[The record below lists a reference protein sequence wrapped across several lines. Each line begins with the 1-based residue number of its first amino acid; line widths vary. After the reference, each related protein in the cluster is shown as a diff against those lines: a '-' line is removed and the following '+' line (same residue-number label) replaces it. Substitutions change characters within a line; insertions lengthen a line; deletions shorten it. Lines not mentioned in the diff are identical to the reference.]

1 MKKKP
6 DLKDKEQAL
15 IDAALRELA
24 TRKSSGATAP
34 HRAPAAPTPTPE
46 RTVAGNARP
55 PGNPE
60 PTANRR
66 STAQARRPA
75 TTAPISPI
83 DHPTVD
89 GWNHPAAND
98 TTPKVKIA
106 VEEKWARVAAA
117 MELEQRESRAARD
130 RLRRAARRF
139 AIGAT
144 VVIFLV
150 IVIMLH

>member
-24 TRKSSGATAP
+24 ARKS
-34 HRAPAAPTPTPE
+34 PAASAAQRAAAPPSTPTQKGAGAGTPSP
-46 RTVAGNARP
+46 TVQP
-55 PGNPE
+55 
-60 PTANRR
+60 
-66 STAQARRPA
+66 RRPA
-75 TTAPISPI
+75 PVVPITPI

-89 GWNHPAAND
+89 GWNHPSARDAE
-98 TTPKVKIA
+98 PKVKIA

-117 MELEQRESRAARD
+117 METEQRESREAREKMRRTGR
-130 RLRRAARRF
+130 RL
-139 AIGAT
+139 AIGAA

-150 IVIMLH
+150 IVGMLH

>member
-1 MKKKP
+1 MRKKA

-24 TRKSSGATAP
+24 TRKSSGTTAP
-34 HRAPAAPTPTPE
+34 HRAPAAPGTTPKGV
-46 RTVAGNARP
+46 VARNP
-55 PGNPE
+55 NPGG
-60 PTANRR
+60 NRR
-66 STAQARRPA
+66 SPAQARHPA

-89 GWNHPAAND
+89 GWNHPAAHD
-98 TTPKVKIA
+98 PAPKVKIA

-117 MELEQRESRAARD
+117 MEAEQREAREARERMRRMGR
-130 RLRRAARRF
+130 RL
-139 AIGAT
+139 AIGAA

-150 IVIMLH
+150 VVSFLR